1 MFPQVKQL
9 RQADGA
15 EGEEREEGKVKCL
28 RTCGK
33 KWDKERGEKEEKGG
47 SREKCHRHEKK
58 FCGRSSICP
67 GLLKRRSK
75 GRKEGS
81 GTDGDGGAKEAR

>member
-1 MFPQVKQL
+1 M
-9 RQADGA
+9 RQADG
-15 EGEEREEGKVKCL
+15 GGGREDKVKCL

-33 KWDKERGEKEEKGG
+33 WIRKGREREREKEKEGKGG
-47 SREKCHRHEKK
+47 REKCHRHEKK